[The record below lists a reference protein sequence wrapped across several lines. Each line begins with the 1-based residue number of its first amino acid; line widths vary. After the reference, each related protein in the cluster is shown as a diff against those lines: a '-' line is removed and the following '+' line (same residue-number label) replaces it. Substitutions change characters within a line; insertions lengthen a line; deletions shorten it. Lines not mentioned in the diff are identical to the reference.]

1 MNKEFVSISKFAE
14 SRGQSKGTVN
24 AFIRKHPEI
33 EKNCKRDGKEKLIEV
48 DSEGYKILD
57 EKYPYVKPI
66 QIVQDAGAMQE
77 LIEAQKQIIEL
88 QKQLNESV
96 KLVAQAEAIKLML
109 EDKEA
114 LIEEKDKALNDRDND
129 IRSKNDEISDLKSKL
144 EEKDAETEKVRKM
157 GFWEFRK
164 WKKENN

>member
-1 MNKEFVSISKFAE
+1 MNTEFVSVSKFAE

-33 EKNCKRDGKEKLIEV
+33 EKDCKRDGKEKLIEI

-57 EKYPYVKPI
+57 EKYPFIKPVQVVK
-66 QIVQDAGAMQE
+66 DTNAMQD
-77 LIEAQKQIIEL
+77 LIDAQKQIIEL

-96 KLVAQAEAIKLML
+96 KLVAQAEAIKLMI

-129 IRSKNDEISDLKSKL
+129 IRSKNDEISNLKSKL

>member
-57 EKYPYVKPI
+57 EKYPYVKPV
-66 QIVQDAGAMQE
+66 QIVQDAGAMQD
-77 LIEAQKQIIEL
+77 LIDAQKQIIEL

-114 LIEEKDKALNDRDND
+114 LIQEKEKLLENAESQL
-129 IRSKNDEISDLKSKL
+129 RSKNDEISELKSNLDAKVAE
-144 EEKDAETEKVRKM
+144 EEKIMNM
-157 GFWEFRK
+157 GFFEFRK
-164 WKKENN
+164 WKKRK